1 MLLCLFVFL
10 WKILRNMSTISATIQ
25 QERQLELLKLQLLD
39 HQRRRLRHLQKVHQ
53 QQQQCQLAAK
63 PQTTNYQKLK
73 KMGRGQAAK
82 ENFLLARFL
91 FGTEQGTI
99 PEDGA
104 GEEEELGY
112 FPGEKGIILSLFFS
126 FWSNSVR

>member
-1 MLLCLFVFL
+1 
-10 WKILRNMSTISATIQ
+10 
-25 QERQLELLKLQLLD
+25 
-39 HQRRRLRHLQKVHQ
+39 
-53 QQQQCQLAAK
+53 
-63 PQTTNYQKLK
+63 
-73 KMGRGQAAK
+73 MGRGQAAK

-112 FPGEKGIILSLFFS
+112 LPGGGGDCASDKGIIFCFVLFVEFRKVDK
-126 FWSNSVR
+126 FK